1 MGLGQRRSGPGED
14 RVHRTRADPGAEELF
29 DELDSVIAG
38 DAVADRQRR
47 HRRFKARPER
57 AAGHLPGQRCARA
70 PAALRAAHSLS
81 AMLAHH
87 DVDRRQP
94 FDLVARRLADRNPLA
109 RAEDVPAV
117 TALRP
122 VLDDLVDCRCGQQR
136 TPVTLMAILSA
147 AFAPRPIPCYATAP
161 KANRKLG
168 GREELRELFL
178 SSRSSLSTR
187 ASNCWTRRSI
197 RSNTSTTTSHPASK
211 IASAS
216 ARSTPRDSTRQ
227 GYLPPPTERLLES
240 AHLQGEAFRHSF
252 GTFLLRVRNRLGGQ
266 RSTLPT
272 DETLRI

>member
-161 KANRKLG
+161 KANR
-168 GREELRELFL
+168 
-178 SSRSSLSTR
+178 SS
-187 ASNCWTRRSI
+187 AG
-197 RSNTSTTTSHPASK
+197 
-211 IASAS
+211 
-216 ARSTPRDSTRQ
+216 ARSYANSSSAHAQASRHEPPTAGHAGPSAATPRQRPHIQRQ
-227 GYLPPPTERLLES
+227 RSPPPQPDP
-240 AHLQGEAFRHSF
+240 HQGIQRGKAISPHPLNAYEKAPIYGAF
-252 GTFLLRVRNRLGGQ
+252 
-266 RSTLPT
+266 
-272 DETLRI
+272 